1 MIFAAA
7 SFRWPPN
14 TWNVV
19 VPCLVWTSPN
29 SCAHCPE
36 GHMEQMRCISRNCC
50 CGASWRIT
58 KVSRCWILCRPSTWL
73 WRCSSSWKVRGEE
86 TIHFVCYK
94 VCTISHL
101 PLCPR
106 YSDPAFGV
114 TDSLF
119 NCVMN
124 LLVQEL
130 TSTSNRMSGLSCSE
144 LMSVA
149 SALSKAG
156 AAEGRQNDAWSV
168 VMLET
173 SRLLSDPAVDSDA
186 SLSTTIVVL
195 NCILAWKVCWESAG
209 LFEEIVESFRP
220 WIWIATE

>member
-1 MIFAAA
+1 
-7 SFRWPPN
+7 
-14 TWNVV
+14 
-19 VPCLVWTSPN
+19 
-29 SCAHCPE
+29 
-36 GHMEQMRCISRNCC
+36 
-50 CGASWRIT
+50 
-58 KVSRCWILCRPSTWL
+58 
-73 WRCSSSWKVRGEE
+73 
-86 TIHFVCYK
+86 
-94 VCTISHL
+94 
-101 PLCPR
+101 
-106 YSDPAFGV
+106 
-114 TDSLF
+114 
-119 NCVMN
+119 MN

-220 WIWIATE
+220 WI